1 LETEWPKKRFF
12 LGELK
17 GKQVKIPCGCVA
29 VTSDKGFTDPIP
41 VGDRP
46 APQDVEEGEMED
58 DLEARRPACSKP
70 HQVPGCV
77 VRATVAPT
85 TGWEGA
91 CRRVRSYPKPRHRGR
106 CHFWEEDKEMIATA
120 PVADEGLDEI
130 IEREDGDFVVVTFRN
145 KTFRLN
151 KEKARERREGKK
163 VINGL
168 RTAELNVMPLKYH
181 EAYRIYK
188 QMKANH
194 WEPDVIDM
202 TKDCTMWN
210 SPVLTAKERWIIEM
224 GVGYFSAAEGI
235 VGDSVLHVIED
246 NLTAAELKHASLRW
260 IAEESIHMDSLLHII
275 GSLNIDQDEVTAKFN
290 DIPSIRRKNEFITRQ
305 MPELK
310 MGLDLTKTG
319 NKKKFAKAIFGIS
332 QVLEGTQFYGLF
344 AMILSLHRQNKM
356 TGVGQMF
363 QYTLRDESN
372 HIALGR
378 FIFSQLVAENP
389 DIWTNEFKEEL
400 RSFMEE
406 GVALEKEFVKDC
418 LPEDAVGMT
427 QKDFLDY
434 VDFNADR
441 RLISVGL
448 EPLSQIKSN
457 PFLWLDEVIFL
468 KKEKNFF
475 ETRVTEYQ
483 TGGSMKNSSED
494 DLI

>member
-1 LETEWPKKRFF
+1 MS
-12 LGELK
+12 
-17 GKQVKIPCGCVA
+17 
-29 VTSDKGFTDPIP
+29 TSIEPLLDP
-41 VGDRP
+41 
-46 APQDVEEGEMED
+46 
-58 DLEARRPACSKP
+58 
-70 HQVPGCV
+70 
-77 VRATVAPT
+77 ATRIT
-85 TGWEGA
+85 
-91 CRRVRSYPKPRHRGR
+91 
-106 CHFWEEDKEMIATA
+106 EEDQGNQT
-120 PVADEGLDEI
+120 VY
-130 IEREDGDFVVVTFRN
+130 RFRN
-145 KTFRLN
+145 KVFRLN
-151 KEKARERREGKK
+151 TEKARERLAGKR

-168 RTAELNVMPLKYH
+168 RTAELNVMPLKYP
-181 EAYRIYK
+181 EVYRLYK

-202 TKDCTMWN
+202 TKDCTAWN
-210 SPVLTAKERWIIEM
+210 SNGLTPKERWIIEI

-290 DIPSIRRKNEFITRQ
+290 DIPSIRNKNAFITRH
-305 MPELK
+305 MPEIK
-310 MGLDLTKTG
+310 MGIDLTQTV
-319 NKKKFAKAIFGIS
+319 NKQKFAKAIFGIS
-332 QVLEGTQFYGLF
+332 QVMEGTQFYALF

-378 FIFSQLVAENP
+378 FIFTQLVEENP
-389 DIWTNEFKEEL
+389 DIWTPAFQEEL
-400 RSFMEE
+400 REFMKE
-406 GVALEKEFVKDC
+406 GVALEKEFVLDC
-418 LPEDAVGMT
+418 LPEDTVGMT
-427 QKDFLDY
+427 QKDFLEY

-441 RLISVGL
+441 RLTGVGL
-448 EPLSQIKSN
+448 APLSNVKSN

-483 TGGSMKNSSED
+483 TGGSMKNSNED

>member
-1 LETEWPKKRFF
+1 
-12 LGELK
+12 
-17 GKQVKIPCGCVA
+17 
-29 VTSDKGFTDPIP
+29 
-41 VGDRP
+41 
-46 APQDVEEGEMED
+46 
-58 DLEARRPACSKP
+58 
-70 HQVPGCV
+70 
-77 VRATVAPT
+77 
-85 TGWEGA
+85 
-91 CRRVRSYPKPRHRGR
+91 
-106 CHFWEEDKEMIATA
+106 MIAPAT
-120 PVADEGLDEI
+120 DELLDQDQI
-130 IEREDGDFVVVTFRN
+130 LEREDGNFVYVSFRN
-145 KTFRLN
+145 KSFKLDRN
-151 KEKARERREGKK
+151 KARERKDAKR

-168 RTAELNVMPLKYH
+168 RTAELNIMPLKYH

-202 TKDCTMWN
+202 TKDCTTWN
-210 SPVLTAKERWIIEM
+210 SNALSAKERWIIEM

-235 VGDSVLHVIED
+235 VGDSVLHAIEN

-275 GSLNIDQDEVTAKFN
+275 GSLNIDQDEVTAKFS
-290 DIPSIRRKNEFITRQ
+290 DIPSIAKKNAFITRH

-310 MGLDLTKTG
+310 MGLDLTLTE

-332 QVLEGTQFYGLF
+332 QVLEGTQFYALF

-378 FIFSQLVAENP
+378 YIFEQLVQENP
-389 DIWTNEFKEEL
+389 DIWTPEFREEL
-400 RSFMEE
+400 REFMRE
-406 GVALEKEFVKDC
+406 GVALEKEFVCDC
-418 LPEDAVGMT
+418 LPEDTVGMT
-427 QKDFLDY
+427 QKEFLTY
-434 VDFNADR
+434 VDYNADR

-448 EPLSQIKSN
+448 EPLSEVKSN

-483 TGGSMKNSSED
+483 TGGSMKNSNED

>member
-1 LETEWPKKRFF
+1 MSTPSADPLSASSSDDLLFNDGVLETE
-12 LGELK
+12 
-17 GKQVKIPCGCVA
+17 
-29 VTSDKGFTDPIP
+29 
-41 VGDRP
+41 
-46 APQDVEEGEMED
+46 EGE
-58 DLEARRPACSKP
+58 
-70 HQVPGCV
+70 HV
-77 VRATVAPT
+77 VYTI
-85 TGWEGA
+85 GE
-91 CRRVRSYPKPRHRGR
+91 
-106 CHFWEEDKEMIATA
+106 
-120 PVADEGLDEI
+120 
-130 IEREDGDFVVVTFRN
+130 

-151 KEKARERREGKK
+151 KAKARERLAGKR

-168 RTAELNVMPLKYH
+168 RSAELNVLPLKYH

-202 TKDCTMWN
+202 TKDCTQWN
-210 SPVLTAKERWIIEM
+210 TGALSPKERWIIEM

-235 VGDSVLHVIED
+235 VGDSVLHVIEE
-246 NLTAAELKHASLRW
+246 NLTAAELKHAALRQ

-275 GSLNIDQDEVTAKFN
+275 GSLNIDLDEVTAKFQ
-290 DIPSIRRKNEFITRQ
+290 DIPSIRKKNAFITRQ

-310 MGLDLTKTG
+310 MGVDLSQTV
-319 NKKKFAKAIFGIS
+319 NKRKFAKAIFGIT
-332 QVLEGTQFYGLF
+332 QVMEGTQFYALF

-356 TGVGQMF
+356 TGIGQMF

-378 FIFSQLVAENP
+378 YLLQELFNENP
-389 DIWTNEFKEEL
+389 DIRTPEFEQEL
-400 RSFMEE
+400 IDFMNE
-406 GVALEKEFVKDC
+406 GVALEKEFVRDC
-418 LPEDAVGMT
+418 LPEDGVGMT
-427 QKDFLDY
+427 QRDFLQY

-441 RLISVGL
+441 RLTSLGL
-448 EPLSQIKSN
+448 PAQSEVKAN

-483 TGGSMKNSSED
+483 TGGSMKNTRED

>member
-1 LETEWPKKRFF
+1 MPSALAEAA
-12 LGELK
+12 LAQEL
-17 GKQVKIPCGCVA
+17 
-29 VTSDKGFTDPIP
+29 T
-41 VGDRP
+41 
-46 APQDVEEGEMED
+46 
-58 DLEARRPACSKP
+58 
-70 HQVPGCV
+70 
-77 VRATVAPT
+77 
-85 TGWEGA
+85 
-91 CRRVRSYPKPRHRGR
+91 
-106 CHFWEEDKEMIATA
+106 
-120 PVADEGLDEI
+120 
-130 IEREDGDFVVVTFRN
+130 EREDDRFTYISFRG
-145 KTFRLN
+145 KTFRLD
-151 KEKARERREGKK
+151 KEKARQRKDGKR
-163 VINGL
+163 VINGE
-168 RTAELNVMPLKYH
+168 RTAELNVMPLKYP

-210 SPVLTAKERWIIEM
+210 SGELSLKERWIIEM

-290 DIPSIRRKNEFITRQ
+290 DIPSIRKKNDFITRH

-310 MGLDLTKTG
+310 MGLDLTQTE
-319 NKKKFAKAIFGIS
+319 NKRKFAKAVFGIS
-332 QVLEGTQFYGLF
+332 QVLEGTQFYALF
-344 AMILSLHRQNKM
+344 AMLLSLHRQNKM
-356 TGVGQMF
+356 TGIGQMF

-378 FIFSQLVAENP
+378 FIFQELIKENP
-389 DIWTNEFKEEL
+389 DIWTPEFQQEL
-400 RSFMEE
+400 LDFMKE
-406 GVALEKEFVKDC
+406 GVELEKEFVRDC
-418 LPEDAVGMT
+418 LPEDAVGMS
-427 QKDFLDY
+427 QREFLDY

-441 RLISVGL
+441 RLTSVGL
-448 EPLSQIKSN
+448 PVLSQVREN
-457 PFLWLDEVIFL
+457 PFQWLDEVIFL

-483 TGGSMKNSSED
+483 TSGSVKNAKED